1 MSPSSSYSPSLSSFT
16 ITYFLILVSLTPL
29 SLILSEESE
38 QSQALPFRE
47 QVKSDKI
54 SLKVNLSKPTESI
67 SNLKGLSQIKAH
79 AYTHAF

>member
-1 MSPSSSYSPSLSSFT
+1 MPMSPSSSYSPSLSSFT

-29 SLILSEESE
+29 SLILSE